1 MEQINQNIGK
11 NIKRIRNERGL
22 SLEKTAE
29 ITGVSKTML
38 GQIERG
44 ESNPT
49 VTTVWKI
56 ANGLRLSFSSLI
68 SQERS
73 AVTVIRKN
81 EIEPINE
88 NNGQYRVYP
97 LIPFQP
103 EKQFEVFSIT
113 LEPGCAHISEP
124 HNAGV
129 EETIFVNEGT
139 VEIEVDGQKHV
150 VDQEDVIVFEAGSNH
165 VYRNSENSVAKCTVL
180 IHYPR

>member
-73 AVTVIRKN
+73 AVTVIRKK

-88 NNGQYRVYP
+88 NDGQYRVYP
-97 LIPFQP
+97 QIPFHP

-113 LEPGCAHISEP
+113 LEPGCAHTSEP

-139 VEIEVDGQKHV
+139 VEIEVDGQNHI
-150 VDQEDVIVFEAGSNH
+150 VDQEDAIVFEAGSNH
-165 VYRNSENSVAKCTVL
+165 VYRNNGNSVAKCTVL
-180 IHYPR
+180 IHYPH